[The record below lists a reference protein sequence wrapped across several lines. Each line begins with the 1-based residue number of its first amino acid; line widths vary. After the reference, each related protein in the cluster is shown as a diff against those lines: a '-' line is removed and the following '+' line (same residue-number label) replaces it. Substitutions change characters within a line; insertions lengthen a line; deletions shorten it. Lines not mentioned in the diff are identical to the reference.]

1 MLYILLILQ
10 LSTWVFLY
18 IITKLILDKLTPTM
32 ETLKGK
38 PANETDHSVSDV
50 ILHINRAP
58 KVLFDYRVKD
68 VLKMMRNMELY
79 TLPVYD
85 RASEQVKCIV
95 SLQDIYDK
103 DPDLDI
109 KSIKLNM
116 PTFVYFHHSSKT
128 ILKQIAE
135 AGIDMGVVIDEYGT
149 VQGIVYIKDLL
160 TRVLCDS
167 DSIDVINDG
176 AIFEG
181 EDHTT
186 LVRGD
191 ATLYQLNNILD
202 INLHNPNYN
211 TLNGI
216 VIYNLNK
223 FPEVGDVVTFDK
235 YTCEVLEVEDLCV
248 KLARLTMN
256 EE

>member
-1 MLYILLILQ
+1 MLYILLIIQ
-10 LSTWVFLY
+10 LGTWVFLY
-18 IITKLILDKLTPTM
+18 IVTKVLVDKLTPIM
-32 ETLKGK
+32 KTLKDDPTDK
-38 PANETDHSVSDV
+38 PDRSVSDV

-58 KVLFDYRVKD
+58 KVLFDYKIKD
-68 VLKMMRNMELY
+68 VLKLMRNMDLY

-85 RASEQVKCIV
+85 RASEQIKCIV
-95 SLQDIYDK
+95 SLHDIYDK

-109 KSIKLNM
+109 RSIKLSM

-128 ILKQIAE
+128 ILKQIVE
-135 AGIDMGVVIDEYGT
+135 AGVCMGVVIDEYGT
-149 VQGIVYIKDLL
+149 VQGIIYIKDLL
-160 TRVLCDS
+160 TRMLCDQDS
-167 DSIDVINDG
+167 LDSINAG

-191 ATLYQLNNILD
+191 TTLYQLNNILD
-202 INLHNPNYN
+202 LDLNNSNYN

-223 FPEVGDVVTFDK
+223 FPEVGDIVTFDK

-248 KLARLTMN
+248 KLARLTLN